1 MYAHF
6 PHARFSRTSSPFM
19 NTRNFKRPQTCVRRR
34 RNNVANSLLHG
45 CAKVGMD
52 IAVAS
57 PKGYECDSRIVEEA
71 KEDAK
76 ASGANIL
83 LTEDPEEAIKDA
95 DVVYTDTWVSMG
107 QESEKEERIKVF
119 MPYQVN
125 NTLFSK
131 AHEDAIFLHCLPAY
145 RGYEVTEDVI
155 DGSQSVIFDEAENRL
170 HVQKAIMALLMGNK

>member
-1 MYAHF
+1 
-6 PHARFSRTSSPFM
+6 
-19 NTRNFKRPQTCVRRR
+19 
-34 RNNVANSLLHG
+34 
-45 CAKVGMD
+45 MD

-107 QESEKEERIKVF
+107 QESEKEEESRF
-119 MPYQVN
+119 
-125 NTLFSK
+125 
-131 AHEDAIFLHCLPAY
+131 H
-145 RGYEVTEDVI
+145 
-155 DGSQSVIFDEAENRL
+155 
-170 HVQKAIMALLMGNK
+170 ALSGKQHAVLKSP

>member
-1 MYAHF
+1 
-6 PHARFSRTSSPFM
+6 
-19 NTRNFKRPQTCVRRR
+19 
-34 RNNVANSLLHG
+34 
-45 CAKVGMD
+45 MD

-119 MPYQVN
+119 MPYQV
-125 NTLFSK
+125 TTR
-131 AHEDAIFLHCLPAY
+131 C
-145 RGYEVTEDVI
+145 
-155 DGSQSVIFDEAENRL
+155 SQKPMRMQYSCIVYP
-170 HVQKAIMALLMGNK
+170 HTGVMK